1 LPAATRRRGVRTA
14 RGDVDRTGRQPH
26 ALLRDQHVEERADH
40 AGPQVGLRG
49 AKLCLGHVA
58 RAVCSANPRAALA
71 AQFDRKVD
79 LASGGA
85 CGGAV
90 SSICT
95 AISGFGITRACVM
108 PPSVESSSIRAA
120 DSVGFCAVASASA
133 ASSVKALGGS

>member
-1 LPAATRRRGVRTA
+1 LTWPV
-14 RGDVDRTGRQPH
+14 
-26 ALLRDQHVEERADH
+26 
-40 AGPQVGLRG
+40 
-49 AKLCLGHVA
+49 VA
-58 RAVCSANPRAALA
+58 RVAA
-71 AQFDRKVD
+71 R
-79 LASGGA
+79 
-85 CGGAV
+85 V